1 MKMTSKQEKENAIN
15 TEQKKVLKKLSWMKK
30 QEKMI
35 YYQAAQAQIHHHPH
49 PPVIVIPAVHPHLH
63 PPQTVNHPQV
73 PQTVNHPHRP
83 HHQIPAV
90 MKKGRNVGEKERR
103 NKSCV

>member
-1 MKMTSKQEKENAIN
+1 MEIKPSLIRKMF
-15 TEQKKVLKKLSWMKK
+15 VLKCCSM
-30 QEKMI
+30 
-35 YYQAAQAQIHHHPH
+35 YFT
-49 PPVIVIPAVHPHLH
+49 VILAVHPHLH
-63 PPQTVNHPQV
+63 PPQIVNHPQV
-73 PQTVNHPHRP
+73 PQTVNHPHLP